1 MASVDT
7 IAKIEGDAD
16 DGGWSATG
24 AVFNDADRLSFYQ
37 RVRAWYSL
45 YTSAG
50 WTAAPRV
57 AFRGHLLP
65 DPWQKLFGGST
76 APWTGQIAHEMM
88 KEGEVQ
94 GIFYRSVSSSPG
106 NRHQIIN
113 MKYAHIIYELMSGH
127 CNLMHKGQRAAYDS
141 TLWGGAFT
149 SRAYNEG
156 FVGLNLDITN
166 SSAVSQYDLK
176 QGGFWERLKE
186 IANIDG
192 FILFVD
198 KTNKLHYTRH
208 PMFGTLPTAVMTITS
223 SHLLAPLQ
231 ITRRNEKIGQ
241 IKLQGTTPAGLQ
253 IRGKY
258 PTHPTAG
265 PIIVKKGYMATS
277 NALMNTIAT
286 RMYKYANRDVS
297 VVATL
302 PGAVGL
308 MLELM
313 DRIAITYASSA
324 DGISWSSKKFWIQK
338 ISVSLQ
344 SDFNAV
350 TTLTLEA
357 ENS

>member
-7 IAKIEGDAD
+7 IAKIEGDAE
-16 DGGWSATG
+16 DGGWQATG
-24 AVFNDADRLSFYQ
+24 AVFNDADRLNFYQ

-50 WTAAPRV
+50 WQTTPRP
-57 AFRGHLLP
+57 AFRGHLNP
-65 DPWQKLFGGST
+65 DPWQKIFQGST
-76 APWTGQIAHEMM
+76 ALWSGQLPNEIM

-94 GIFYRSVSSSPG
+94 GIFYKSVSSSPG

-113 MKYAHIIYELMSGH
+113 MKYAHIIYELVSGH
-127 CNLMHKGQRAAYDS
+127 CNLMHKGERANYDS
-141 TLWGGAFT
+141 TLWSGSFT

-156 FVGLNLDITN
+156 FMKLNLDITN
-166 SSAVSQYDLK
+166 SSAVTQYDLK

-186 IANIDG
+186 IANIDA
-192 FILFVD
+192 FILFIG
-198 KTNKLHYTRH
+198 KNSKLHYIRH
-208 PMFGTLPTAVMTITS
+208 PMFGTLPTVVMTLTS

-231 ITRRNEKIGQ
+231 ITRRNEKVGQ
-241 IKLQGTTPAGLQ
+241 VKLQGTTPAGLQ

-265 PIIVKKGYMATS
+265 PIVQKKGYMATS
-277 NALMNTIAT
+277 NTLMNTIAT

-297 VVATL
+297 VVATM

-313 DRIAITYASSA
+313 DRIAITYSSSA

-338 ISVSLQ
+338 ISVALQ

-357 ENS
+357 EAA